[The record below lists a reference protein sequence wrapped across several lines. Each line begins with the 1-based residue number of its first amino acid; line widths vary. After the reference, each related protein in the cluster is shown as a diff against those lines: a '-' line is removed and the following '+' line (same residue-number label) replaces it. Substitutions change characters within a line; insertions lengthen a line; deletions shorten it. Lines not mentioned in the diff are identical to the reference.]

1 MPAGVSWGRYL
12 TFFAASLASALAGS
26 QVVHLYYRPS
36 LEITD
41 VPPNPRESS
50 EQTGWGKYISIKK
63 D

>member
-1 MPAGVSWGRYL
+1 MVRNRSCNSCKLKQSSFDLRNNIKL
-12 TFFAASLASALAGS
+12 LALIFLFL
-26 QVVHLYYRPS
+26 Q
-36 LEITD
+36 EITD